1 MTFGFHE
8 KDVPYDLERVRKNV
22 LIGNTD
28 KENPTT
34 VMGNVGH
41 TLESANKEIG
51 SVMGVSTNTVKYH
64 LKQIYGD
71 LRVKNRA
78 SAVNQARELGII
90 DA

>member
-1 MTFGFHE
+1 
-8 KDVPYDLERVRKNV
+8 
-22 LIGNTD
+22 
-28 KENPTT
+28 
-34 VMGNVGH
+34 
-41 TLESANKEIG
+41 
-51 SVMGVSTNTVKYH
+51 VSTNTVKYH